1 MKNTKIWGNQETL
14 SVIWLIAALVLAV
27 LFPIWQGLS
36 LPIFTFIFLI
46 IPLINLLRKKQ
57 AQRIGMGRIEAGKI
71 LKWSA
76 INLGALILV
85 YAVFE
90 PWSGAYR
97 FLLLEATGSSSTD
110 PTFFWLRL
118 FEGPV
123 GWLGMFLFSGL
134 ITIFAEELC
143 FRGWLL
149 RTLEP
154 RVGKFWANIIQAAL
168 FTLPQLVV
176 VFIMPSLSMGLV
188 YGLVYSFGA
197 IGMIN
202 GWVSMKAGA
211 IWPNLI
217 AASVMNLILSVIILG
232 S

>member
-1 MKNTKIWGNQETL
+1 MKNSKIWGSQETL
-14 SVIWLIAALVLAV
+14 ALIWLTAALVLAA

-97 FLLLEATGSSSTD
+97 FLLTEATSSSSTD

-118 FEGPV
+118 FDGPF
-123 GWLGMFLFSGL
+123 GWLGMFMFSGL

-154 RVGKFWANIIQAAL
+154 KVGMFWANIIQAAI

-188 YGLVYSFGA
+188 YGLVYSFSA

>member
-1 MKNTKIWGNQETL
+1 MKNTKTCGTQETAA
-14 SVIWLIAALVLAV
+14 VIWLITALILAAV
-27 LFPIWQGLS
+27 FPIWQNLS
-36 LPIFTFIFLI
+36 LPIFTLVFLI
-46 IPLINLLRKKQ
+46 LPLVNLIKNKN
-57 AQRIGMGRIEAGKI
+57 AKRIGMGKTKLGKI
-71 LKWSA
+71 LKWTA

-85 YAVFE
+85 YAIFE
-90 PWSGAYR
+90 PWSGAYAY
-97 FLLLEATGSSSTD
+97 LLSEATSSGSTD
-110 PTFFWLRL
+110 PTFVWLRL
-118 FEGPV
+118 FEGPG
-123 GWLGMFLFSGL
+123 GWLGMFIFSGL

-154 RVGKFWANIIQAAL
+154 KVGEFWANTIQAAI

-176 VFIMPSLSMGLV
+176 VFLMPSLTMGLV

-202 GWVSMKAGA
+202 GWISMKAGA

-217 AASVMNLILSVIILG
+217 AALLMNLILSILILG
-232 S
+232 L

>member
-1 MKNTKIWGNQETL
+1 MNNKTTWGNQETFAAFW
-14 SVIWLIAALVLAV
+14 IIAALILAV
-27 LFPIWQGLS
+27 LIPVWQGLS
-36 LPIFTFIFLI
+36 LPIFTFLFLI
-46 IPLINLLRKKQ
+46 LPMINLLRHKQ
-57 AQRIGMGRIEAGKI
+57 AQRIGMGRIKPGKI
-71 LKWSA
+71 LKWTA
-76 INLGALILV
+76 INLGVLIV
-85 YAVFE
+85 IYAIFE

-97 FLLLEATGSSSTD
+97 FLLSEATGSGSTD

-118 FEGPV
+118 FEGPA
-123 GWLGMFLFSGL
+123 GWLGVFIFSGL

-149 RTLEP
+149 RTLKP
-154 RVGKFWANIIQAAL
+154 KVGGFWANVIQAAI

-176 VFIMPSLSMGLV
+176 VFLMPSLTMGIV

-197 IGMIN
+197 IGLVN

-217 AASVMNLILSVIILG
+217 AAAVMNLTLSVLILG
-232 S
+232 

>member
-1 MKNTKIWGNQETL
+1 MKNTKFWGSSETFA
-14 SVIWLIAALVLAV
+14 VIWIIAALLLAV
-27 LFPIWQGLS
+27 LFPIWQDLS
-36 LPIFTFIFLI
+36 LPIFTLLFLI
-46 IPLINLLRKKQ
+46 IPLVILIKRKNAK
-57 AQRIGMGRIEAGKI
+57 RLGMGKIELGMI
-71 LKWSA
+71 LKWAA
-76 INLGALILV
+76 IYFGALILV
-85 YAVFE
+85 YAIFE

-97 FLLLEATGSSSTD
+97 FILSEATGSGSTD

-118 FEGPV
+118 FEGP
-123 GWLGMFLFSGL
+123 GGFLGMFLFSGL

-154 RVGKFWANIIQAAL
+154 KVGGVWANVIQAAI

-176 VFIMPSLSMGLV
+176 VFIMPSLTMGLV
-188 YGLVYSFGA
+188 YGLVYSFIA

-217 AASVMNLILSVIILG
+217 AASLMNLILSVLILG